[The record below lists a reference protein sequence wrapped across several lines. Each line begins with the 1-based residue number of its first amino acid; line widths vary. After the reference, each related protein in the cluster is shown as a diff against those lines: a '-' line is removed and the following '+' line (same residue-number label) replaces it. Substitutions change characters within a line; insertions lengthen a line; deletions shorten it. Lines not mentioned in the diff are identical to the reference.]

1 MLSKSGRMVFK
12 ICSTDPA
19 ITHPTSTLS
28 VNQTTPAIVAQSAVR
43 RLPRLVLLLLCAAY
57 VLSGFWGREPWKS
70 QDLEALGYMLQLAQP
85 AAGEL
90 ANWFRPSLMG
100 QHDPQLALL
109 PYWLGAVFMFGA
121 PAGWEDAFARM
132 PFIAMLA
139 LTLAATWYA
148 VYALARHP
156 AAQPVAFA
164 FGGEAKPADYARAL
178 ADGGLLALLACLGLA
193 RLAHEATPALSQLC
207 FASLIFVGLATL
219 PRWRLRSGIAMGI
232 GMLGLTLSGAPSVAL
247 WLGIGGSV
255 LKALGQSDPTQARL
269 RMLDLGL
276 LALLCLLC
284 ITTAG
289 YLDLWR
295 WRVVPHTLLD
305 LDVLAKLMV
314 WFTWPAWPL
323 AAWSLWRWRLQ
334 LSRGWRFPHLALPLW
349 FIVVTVAATWLTGI
363 SDRALL
369 LALPGIAA
377 LAAFALPTLR
387 RSLGALIDWFTLLFF
402 SFCALTIWVVWIAM
416 QTGFPA
422 KPAANVAK
430 LAPGFL
436 PEFSIMAFGL
446 ALLAT
451 LAWAWLVKWRIGH
464 HRAAIWKSMVLPA
477 AGAVLCWLLLMS
489 LWLPLLNFARSYVTM
504 VQKVQMVTGTSPCLQ
519 YAGITQAQGAALLF
533 HAQVRLQAAQ
543 AANSDCPWLVIDERN
558 LPLLE
563 DKLTAWGWV
572 RAAKAQRLGDRSES
586 LLIFRPH
593 PDKLSQVPSETAA
606 VSQ

>member
-1 MLSKSGRMVFK
+1 
-12 ICSTDPA
+12 
-19 ITHPTSTLS
+19 
-28 VNQTTPAIVAQSAVR
+28 VNHTTPAIVAQSAVR
-43 RLPRLVLLLLCAAY
+43 RLPRLALLLLCAAY
-57 VLSGFWGREPWKS
+57 VLPGFWGREPWKS
-70 QDLEALGYMLQLAQP
+70 QDLETLGYMLQLAQP
-85 AAGEL
+85 GAGEV
-90 ANWFRPSLMG
+90 AQWFRPSLLG

-109 PYWLGAVFMFGA
+109 PYWLGAVFLYIA
-121 PAGWEDAFARM
+121 PVGWEDAFARI

-178 ADGGLLALLACLGLA
+178 ADGGLLALLASLGLA

-219 PRWRLRSGIAMGI
+219 PRWRLRSGVAVGV

-255 LKALGQSDPTQARL
+255 LKALGQSDPALTRL

-284 ITTAG
+284 MTTAG

-295 WRVVPHTLLD
+295 WRVDSHTLWE
-305 LDVLAKLMV
+305 LDVLTKLMI

-323 AAWSLWRWRLQ
+323 AAWSLWRWRSQ

-349 FIVVTVAATWLTGI
+349 FIAVTVAATWLTGM

-436 PEFSIMAFGL
+436 PEFSILTFGL

-451 LAWAWLVKWRIGH
+451 LAWAGLVKWRIGH

-477 AGAVLCWLLLMS
+477 SGAVLCWLLLMS

-504 VQKVQMVTGTSPCLQ
+504 VQKVQVVTGTASCLQ
-519 YAGITQAQGAALLF
+519 YAGITQAQGAGFLF
-533 HAQVRLQAAQ
+533 HAQVRLIPAQ
-543 AANSDCPWLVIDERN
+543 APTPDCPWLIMDEKN
-558 LPLLE
+558 LPLMNNKLKSLGWTPVSKAYRFGDRNE
-563 DKLTAWGWV
+563 SILVFRPLTAPQTNTPV
-572 RAAKAQRLGDRSES
+572 SAADE
-586 LLIFRPH
+586 
-593 PDKLSQVPSETAA
+593 
-606 VSQ
+606 

>member
-1 MLSKSGRMVFK
+1 MN
-12 ICSTDPA
+12 
-19 ITHPTSTLS
+19 H
-28 VNQTTPAIVAQSAVR
+28 TTPAIVAQSAVR
-43 RLPRLVLLLLCAAY
+43 RLPRLALLLLCAAY
-57 VLSGFWGREPWKS
+57 VLPGFLGRSPWKA
-70 QDLEALGYMLQLAQP
+70 QDIEAFGYMLQLAQP
-85 AAGEL
+85 AMGEV
-90 ANWFRPSLMG
+90 ASWFRPSLLG

-109 PYWLGAVFMFGA
+109 PYWLGAAFLYGA
-121 PAGWEDAFARM
+121 PAGWEDVFARV

-219 PRWRLRSGIAMGI
+219 PRWRLRSGVAVGA

-295 WRVVPHTLLD
+295 WRIEVHTLLD
-305 LDVLAKLMV
+305 LDVLAKLML

-323 AAWSLWRWRLQ
+323 AAWSLWRWRSQ

-349 FIVVTVAATWLTGI
+349 FIAVTVAATWLTGL

-402 SFCALTIWVVWIAM
+402 SICALTIWVVWIAM

-436 PEFSIMAFGL
+436 PEFSIMTFGL

-451 LAWAWLVKWRIGH
+451 LAWAGLVKWRIGH
-464 HRAAIWKSMVLPA
+464 HRSAIWKSMVLPA
-477 AGAVLCWLLLMS
+477 SGAVLCWLLLMS

-504 VQKVQMVTGTSPCLQ
+504 VQKVQVVTGTASCLQ
-519 YAGITQAQGAALLF
+519 YAGITQAQGAGFLF
-533 HAQVRLQAAQ
+533 HAQVRLIAAQ
-543 AANSDCPWLVIDERN
+543 APTPDCPWLIMDEKN
-558 LPLLE
+558 LPLMNN
-563 DKLTAWGWV
+563 KLKSLGWTPV
-572 RAAKAQRLGDRSES
+572 SKAYRLGDRNES
-586 LLIFRPH
+586 ILIFRPLTE
-593 PDKLSQVPSETAA
+593 PVTPTSTPVSAA
-606 VSQ
+606 GQ

>member
-1 MLSKSGRMVFK
+1 M
-12 ICSTDPA
+12 TP
-19 ITHPTSTLS
+19 
-28 VNQTTPAIVAQSAVR
+28 TTPAIVAQSAVR
-43 RLPRLVLLLLCAAY
+43 RLPRLALLLLCAAY
-57 VLSGFWGREPWKS
+57 VLAGFWGREPWKS

-85 AAGEL
+85 AMGEAAQWL
-90 ANWFRPSLMG
+90 RPSLLG
-100 QHDPQLALL
+100 QDDPQLALL
-109 PYWLGAVFMFGA
+109 PYWLGAVFLFAA
-121 PAGWEDAFARM
+121 PTGWEDVFARI
-132 PFIAMLA
+132 PFVGMLA

-164 FGGEAKPADYARAL
+164 FGGEAKPVDYARAL

-193 RLAHEATPALSQLC
+193 RLAHETTAALSQLC
-207 FASLIFVGLATL
+207 FASLIFAGLSTL
-219 PRWRLRSGIAMGI
+219 PRWRWFSGTAVVA

-247 WLGIGGSV
+247 WLGLGGSI
-255 LKALGQSDPTQARL
+255 LKILGQSDPAQGRL

-295 WRVVPHTLLD
+295 WRVVHHTLLD
-305 LDVLAKLMV
+305 VDVLAKLML

-323 AAWSLWRWRLQ
+323 AAWSLWRWRAQ

-349 FIVVTVAATWLTGI
+349 FIAVTTLTTWLTGM
-363 SDRALL
+363 SDSALL

-377 LAAFALPTLR
+377 LAAFALPTLQ

-402 SFCALTIWVVWIAM
+402 SFCALTIWVIWIAM

-436 PEFSIMAFGL
+436 PEFSAIAFAL
-446 ALLAT
+446 AMIAT
-451 LAWAWLVKWRIGH
+451 LAWAWLVKWRTGH
-464 HRAAIWKSMVLPA
+464 HQAAIWKSMVLPA

-489 LWLPLLNFARSYVTM
+489 LWLPLLDHARSYRPT
-504 VQKVQMVTGTSPCLQ
+504 VQKVQLVTGTSACLQ
-519 YAGITQAQGAALLF
+519 YAGITKAQGAALMF

-543 AANSDCPWLVIDERN
+543 APRDDCPWLVMDERN

-563 DKLTAWGWV
+563 DKVKAWGWIQEG
-572 RAAKAQRLGDRSES
+572 RAQRLDDRSDS
-586 LLIFRPH
+586 LLIFRPLNRN
-593 PDKLSQVPSETAA
+593 PRDTPNLAA
-606 VSQ
+606 PTGD

>member
-1 MLSKSGRMVFK
+1 MNPS
-12 ICSTDPA
+12 
-19 ITHPTSTLS
+19 
-28 VNQTTPAIVAQSAVR
+28 TPAIVAQSAVR
-43 RLPRLVLLLLCAAY
+43 RLPRLALLLLCAAY
-57 VLSGFWGREPWKS
+57 VLAGFWGREPWKS
-70 QDLEALGYMLQLAQP
+70 QDLEALGYMLQLVQP
-85 AAGEL
+85 APGET
-90 ANWFRPSLMG
+90 ANWFRPTLLG
-100 QHDPQLALL
+100 QNDPQLALL
-109 PYWLGAVFMFGA
+109 PYWLGAVFLYAA
-121 PAGWEDAFARM
+121 PAGWEDVFARV
-132 PFIAMLA
+132 PFMGMLA

-164 FGGEAKPADYARAL
+164 FGGEAKPVDYARAL

-207 FASLIFVGLATL
+207 CAALVFAGLATL
-219 PRWRLRSGIAMGI
+219 PRWRWLSGSAVAA

-247 WLGIGGSV
+247 WLGLGGSI
-255 LKALGQSDPTQARL
+255 LKILGQSDPSQARL
-269 RMLDLGL
+269 RVLDLGL

-295 WRVVPHTLLD
+295 WRVEQHTLLEVD
-305 LDVLAKLMV
+305 ALAQLVL

-323 AAWSLWRWRLQ
+323 AAWSLWRWRTH
-334 LSRGWRFPHLALPLW
+334 LSRGWRFPHLSLPVW
-349 FIVVTVAATWLTGI
+349 FIAVTTVSTWLTGL
-363 SDRALL
+363 SDSALL

-377 LAAFALPTLR
+377 LAALALPTLR

-402 SFCALTIWVVWIAM
+402 SFCALTIWVIWIAM

-436 PEFSIMAFGL
+436 PEFSAAALAI

-451 LAWAWLVKWRIGH
+451 LAWAGLVKWRIGH

-489 LWLPLLNFARSYVTM
+489 LWLPLLNHARSYGPT
-504 VQKVQMVTGTSPCLQ
+504 VQKVQLVTGTSACLQ
-519 YAGITQAQGAALLF
+519 YAGITKAQGAALLF
-533 HAQVRLQAAQ
+533 HAQVRLQAAETPQ
-543 AANSDCPWLVIDERN
+543 DDCPWLVMDERN

-563 DKLTAWGWV
+563 DKVKAWGWTLEA
-572 RAAKAQRLGDRSES
+572 RAQRLDDRSES
-586 LLIFRPH
+586 LLIFRPLH
-593 PDKLSQVPSETAA
+593 PKPRDASTLTAPA
-606 VSQ
+606 GR

>member
-1 MLSKSGRMVFK
+1 
-12 ICSTDPA
+12 
-19 ITHPTSTLS
+19 
-28 VNQTTPAIVAQSAVR
+28 
-43 RLPRLVLLLLCAAY
+43 LLLLCTAY
-57 VLSGFWGREPWKS
+57 VLPGFWGREPWKS

-85 AAGEL
+85 AMGEV
-90 ANWFRPSLMG
+90 ANWFRPSLLG

-109 PYWLGAVFMFGA
+109 PYWLGAAFLYGA
-121 PAGWEDAFARM
+121 PAGWEDVFARV

-219 PRWRLRSGIAMGI
+219 PRWRLRSGVAVGV

-295 WRVVPHTLLD
+295 WRVETHTLLD
-305 LDVLAKLMV
+305 LHALAKLTL

-323 AAWSLWRWRLQ
+323 AAWSLWRWRSQ

-349 FIVVTVAATWLTGI
+349 FIAVTVAATWLTGL

-402 SFCALTIWVVWIAM
+402 SICALTIWVVWIAM

-436 PEFSIMAFGL
+436 PEFSIMTFGL
-446 ALLAT
+446 ALMAT
-451 LAWAWLVKWRIGH
+451 LAWAGLVKWRIGH
-464 HRAAIWKSMVLPA
+464 HRSAIWKSMVLPA
-477 AGAVLCWLLLMS
+477 SGAVLCWLLLMS

-504 VQKVQMVTGTSPCLQ
+504 VQKVQMVTGTASCLQ
-519 YAGITQAQGAALLF
+519 YAGITKAQGAGFLF
-533 HAQVRLQAAQ
+533 HAQVRLIAAQ
-543 AANSDCPWLVIDERN
+543 APTPDCPWLIMDEKN
-558 LPLLE
+558 LPLMNN
-563 DKLTAWGWV
+563 KLKSLGWTPV
-572 RAAKAQRLGDRSES
+572 SKAYRLGDRNES
-586 LLIFRPH
+586 ILIFRPLTE
-593 PDKLSQVPSETAA
+593 PVTPTSTPVSAA
-606 VSQ
+606 GQ